1 MPNVLGDVVEVCWRA
16 RARARDCC
24 GMRSWTPMCSV
35 WRRLPVG
42 LLGRHRTQRAH
53 VRARARAHARTRART
68 QATSTEAAALCSI
81 DVTSE
86 NDECD
91 DGCSDSAETCTIMD
105 KALSSVIEASDRC
118 RAFKSGMEELE
129 NSKQRQA
136 SCPCREYEILCE
148 YVTVSPG
155 QEGSSSCLPKAAESG
170 IMRG

>member
-1 MPNVLGDVVEVCWRA
+1 MLLKYAGALVLVLAIVVECEVGHQCVLCGGDCPSGCWE
-16 RARARDCC
+16 DI
-24 GMRSWTPMCSV
+24 
-35 WRRLPVG
+35 
-42 LLGRHRTQRAH
+42 
-53 VRARARAHARTRART
+53 VRNGHTYARARAHARTRART

-136 SCPCREYEILCE
+136 SCPCRGYEILCE